1 MSVVFVV
8 GLRQLTECG
17 GLRRE
22 LIRPKDENEDED
34 GEDEEE
40 DGEDEEE
47 DDGDFIPRGPQ
58 NHPTGSPN
66 RPVRPTGNQAR

>member
-1 MSVVFVV
+1 MSVAFVV
-8 GLRQLTECG
+8 GLRRLTECG

-22 LIRPKDENEDED
+22 LIKPKDEDED
-34 GEDEEE
+34 E